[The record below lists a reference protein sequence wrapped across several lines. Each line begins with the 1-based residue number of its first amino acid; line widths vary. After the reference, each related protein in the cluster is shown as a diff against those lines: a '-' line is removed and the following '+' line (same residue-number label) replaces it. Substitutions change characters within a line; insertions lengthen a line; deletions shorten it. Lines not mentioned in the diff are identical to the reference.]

1 MLRDLHAFLSYLTA
15 HSSKEPDGPIGQQG
29 NYPFKF
35 QDTFCSVA
43 DIFTSHRR
51 RYPEG
56 QY

>member
-43 DIFTSHRR
+43 DIFASHRR
-51 RYPEG
+51 RHPEG